1 MLLPA
6 ALLAAMSALAAGPAI
21 AQGEPPIIDVQLT
34 NFAFTPKVINLNAGT
49 TYTLRL
55 TSVSGGGHSFGA
67 KDFFARAAIAPSD
80 RAFVRNG
87 AVEVPGRQV
96 RVVHFTAPRQRG
108 SYRLKCTHALHKTFG
123 MTGTIVVR

>member
-1 MLLPA
+1 MR
-6 ALLAAMSALAAGPAI
+6 LLAASLAAMFALAAGPAN
-21 AQGEPPIIDVQLT
+21 AQGEPPIIDIQLT

-55 TSVSGGGHSFGA
+55 TSMSGGGHSFGA

-80 RAFVRNG
+80 RPFVRNG
-87 AVEVPGRQV
+87 TIEVPGRQV

-108 SYRLKCTHALHKTFG
+108 SYRLKCTHSLHKTFG